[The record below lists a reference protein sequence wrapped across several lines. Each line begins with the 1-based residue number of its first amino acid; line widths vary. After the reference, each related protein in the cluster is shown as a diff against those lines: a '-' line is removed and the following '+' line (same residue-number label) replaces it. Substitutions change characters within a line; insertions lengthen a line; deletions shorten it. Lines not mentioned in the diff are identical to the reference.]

1 MPCIHLAFQQSAHA
15 EASPSQPANQEFPPV
30 KRTTLILIAVLF
42 ALISTGSAADR
53 PNILWLVCEDSNVT
67 WFGCYGN
74 SEAKTP
80 NIDALA
86 KQGFRYTHAFAC
98 APVCAPSRSTW
109 ITGIY
114 AVSTGTQAMRSRYP
128 IPHDRIKYY
137 PDCLRQ
143 AGYYAANHT
152 KTDYNIGGRTDGAC
166 WDSNVIHG
174 WEKRKPGQPFFQVI
188 NFNES
193 HESRAQGD
201 VTGTRHSPGDV
212 TLRKFHPDEMGIRM
226 NYAKYY
232 DAVENMDTEVG
243 KQLDALEK
251 AGLADDTIVIFNSDH
266 GGVMPG
272 SKRFLFDV
280 GVHAPLIIR
289 IPEKF
294 KHLWP
299 AAKPGSAVDRLVSFI
314 DMPKTWLSL
323 AGAEIPSV
331 MQGRVF
337 LGPKAEP
344 EPQYVFSFRE
354 RMDERVDSECAVR
367 DKHYAYIRNYMP
379 YVIWGQHLDYLWK
392 MVAMQTWEDAYKNHR
407 TDDVTGRFFTQKP
420 VEELYD
426 MYADPDNVVNLAGKP
441 EHQQTLERMRA
452 TLREWQLHVHDSG
465 LLPEAE
471 RVRRATDNSVT
482 VYEMVHDPKLYDLPA
497 YLDAADLA
505 LAKNPANQPR
515 LIEFLRSN
523 DSGIRYWGAC
533 GLFMLGKADAKA
545 QTALEPLLDDPSG
558 EVAAMS
564 AWVLIQ
570 SGNAAKAQKALVERL
585 QKHSPASLMI
595 LNVLDWSH
603 VDLTPYIAGLD
614 SLPTGEGYEQ
624 RMVEYLRQSR
634 GLPVPAATRKASGK
648 QKKKDAVKDL

>member
-188 NFNES
+188 NFNDS

-201 VTGTRHSPGDV
+201 VTRTRHSPGDV

-426 MYADPDNVVNLAGKP
+426 MDADPDNVVNLAGKP

>member
-1 MPCIHLAFQQSAHA
+1 MKRPILA
-15 EASPSQPANQEFPPV
+15 
-30 KRTTLILIAVLF
+30 LIAVLSGLLS
-42 ALISTGSAADR
+42 AGSAADR

-67 WFGCYGN
+67 WIGCYGN
-74 SEAKTP
+74 PEAKTP

-86 KQGFRYTHAFAC
+86 RQGFRYTHAYAC

-114 AVSTGTQAMRSRYP
+114 AVSTGTLPMRSRYP

-137 PDCLRQ
+137 PDYLQQ
-143 AGYYAANHT
+143 AGYYTSNHT
-152 KTDYNIGGRTDGAC
+152 KTDYNIGGRPDGAC
-166 WDSNVIHG
+166 WNSNVIHG
-174 WEKRKPGQPFFQVI
+174 WENRKPGQPFFQVI

-201 VTGTRHSPGDV
+201 VTKTRHSPGDV

-232 DAVENMDTEVG
+232 DAVENMDAEVG
-243 KQLDALEK
+243 KQLAALEK
-251 AGLADDTIVIFNSDH
+251 AGLAEDTIVIFNSDH

-272 SKRFLFDV
+272 SKRFLVDV
-280 GVHAPLIIR
+280 GVHTPLIIR

-299 AAKPGSAVDRLVSFI
+299 AEKPGSTVDRLVSFI
-314 DMPKTWLSL
+314 DMPKTWLGL
-323 AGAEIPSV
+323 ASAEIPAV
-331 MQGRVF
+331 MQGRIF
-337 LGPKAEP
+337 LGPKTEP

-354 RMDERVDSECAVR
+354 RMDERIDSGRAVR
-367 DKHYAYIRNYMP
+367 DKHYAYIKNYMP

-392 MVAMQTWEDAYKNHR
+392 MVAMRTWEEAYKHHR
-407 TDDVTGRFFTQKP
+407 TDAVTGRFFTTKP

-426 MYADPDNVVNLAGKP
+426 MDADPDNVVNLAGKP
-441 EHQQTLERMRA
+441 EHRQTLERMRA
-452 TLREWQLHVHDSG
+452 TLREWQLKIHDSA

-471 RVRRATDNSVT
+471 RARRAAENHVT
-482 VYEMVHDPKLYDLPA
+482 IYDMVRDPKLYDLPA

-505 LAKNPANQPR
+505 LAKDPANQPR
-515 LIEFLRSN
+515 LIELLRSK
-523 DSGIRYWGAC
+523 DSGLRYWGAC
-533 GLFMLGKADAKA
+533 GLFMLGNTDATA
-545 QTALEPLLDDPSG
+545 QAAVAPLLDDPCG
-558 EVAAMS
+558 EAAAMS
-564 AWVLIQ
+564 AWLLIQ
-570 SGNAAKAQKALVERL
+570 SGNSSKAEKAIMERL

-614 SLPTGEGYEQ
+614 SLPTGEGDEQ
-624 RMVEYLRQSR
+624 RMVEYLRESR

-648 QKKKDAVKDL
+648 QKQKDAAKDL